1 MLTDVGAGGGHGVV
15 LADQAH
21 GIGVAAVLD
30 EHEIARDIHARR
42 AQRHTGNGL
51 AHAAKAAVAQNML
64 FVVVAEALHAV
75 KHQARRIA
83 ANGAVGAVDDHT
95 RHALDD
101 RDGLHRGFALEHLLH
116 QLRELAEADTAGNAL
131 AARLRMAE
139 IQKALGQ
146 VHRTQSRRACGDT
159 PLHIAVQP
167 VDDGLGMGGRHN
179 IES

>member
-1 MLTDVGAGGGHGVV
+1 
-15 LADQAH
+15 
-21 GIGVAAVLD
+21 
-30 EHEIARDIHARR
+30 
-42 AQRHTGNGL
+42 
-51 AHAAKAAVAQNML
+51 ML

-83 ANGAVGAVDDHT
+83 ANGAVGAVDDHA

-116 QLRELAEADTAGNAL
+116 QRGKLPQADTAGNAL
-131 AARLRMAE
+131 AAGLRVAKV
-139 IQKALGQ
+139 QKALGK
-146 VHRTQSRRACGDT
+146 VHRAQSRRACGDT

>member
-1 MLTDVGAGGGHGVV
+1 MLADVRAGRGEWII

-21 GIGVAAVLD
+21 GVGVAAVLD
-30 EHEIARDIHARR
+30 EHEVARDIHARG
-42 AQRHTGNGL
+42 AQCHAGNGL
-51 AHAAKAAVAQNML
+51 AHAAKAAVAQDVL
-64 FVVVAEALHAV
+64 FIVVAEALHAV

-83 ANGAVGAVDDHT
+83 ANGAVGAVDDHA

-139 IQKALGQ
+139 VQKALGQ

>member
-1 MLTDVGAGGGHGVV
+1 MLADVRAGRGEWVILADEAHGV
-15 LADQAH
+15 
-21 GIGVAAVLD
+21 GVAAVLD

-42 AQRHTGNGL
+42 AQCYAGNGL

-83 ANGAVGAVDDHT
+83 ANGAVGAVDDHA

-116 QLRELAEADTAGNAL
+116 QLRKLAEADTAGNAL

-139 IQKALGQ
+139 VQKALGQ

-167 VDDGLGMGGRHN
+167 VDDSLGMGGRHN